1 MPRQTIRA
9 AMWLGLAGG
18 IVAAVVAITG
28 TPPLTAAPTPP
39 APVSDTRLLPLDD
52 FAPQFLGM
60 YRKAMT
66 IEDDIRTNAEKYDVD
81 IDLARAMLIQ
91 ESGGNPNLTS
101 IAGAAGYFQVMP
113 ATFRGLRV
121 DTNVEAGIKYL
132 SQMVR
137 QFRREDY
144 AVAAYNGGPGRAR
157 RGRPPLETLQY
168 VLSVGAYRTA
178 LKLHEPSIR
187 HHAETIRLE
196 AIRAGDDW
204 WAISQRT
211 GVSILQLRVHNP
223 FLATRALRVGQFV
236 AYPREPRPGLFA
248 SAGDAHLEYRARIGD
263 NYLHLAFLL
272 DVSRDDLREQND
284 LWHLQTVPPGQ
295 LLRLPLEWTGK
306 HEVYTVQAGDDL
318 RTVAE
323 RLKSSPWRII
333 RDNNL
338 FWDETL
344 TPGMVLRV
352 RPEAPKPTFA
362 TYRVQSGDTLSA
374 IARRHGTS
382 VRAIQVANN
391 MTGRT
396 LIRIGQRLRIP
407 TRGQ

>member
-1 MPRQTIRA
+1 MPRRMIRM

-18 IVAAVVAITG
+18 LVAAVVAT
-28 TPPLTAAPTPP
+28 TSPPPLTAAPTPP

-60 YRKAMT
+60 FRKAMT
-66 IEDDIRTNAEKYDVD
+66 IEDDIRTYAEKYDVD

-137 QFRREDY
+137 EFRREDY

-178 LKLHEPSIR
+178 LKLHERSIR

-236 AYPREPRPGLFA
+236 AYPREPRTDLFA
-248 SAGDAHLEYRARIGD
+248 SAGDQHLEYRARIGD

-306 HEVYTVQAGDDL
+306 HEVYTVQPGDDL

-333 RDNNL
+333 RDNSL

-374 IARRHGTS
+374 IARRNGTS

-407 TRGQ
+407 TRPQ

>member
-121 DTNVEAGIKYL
+121 DTNIEAGIKYL

-204 WAISQRT
+204 WAISQRHR
-211 GVSILQLRVHNP
+211 RVHP
-223 FLATRALRVGQFV
+223 AAPCAQ
-236 AYPREPRPGLFA
+236 P
-248 SAGDAHLEYRARIGD
+248 
-263 NYLHLAFLL
+263 
-272 DVSRDDLREQND
+272 VSRD
-284 LWHLQTVPPGQ
+284 PGAPS
-295 LLRLPLEWTGK
+295 RAIRGLPSG
-306 HEVYTVQAGDDL
+306 A
-318 RTVAE
+318 A
-323 RLKSSPWRII
+323 PWA
-333 RDNNL
+333 
-338 FWDETL
+338 
-344 TPGMVLRV
+344 VRV
-352 RPEAPKPTFA
+352 RPVTRTSNTGRGSETTTSTWRSCSTSAATTFA
-362 TYRVQSGDTLSA
+362 SRTTSGTCRRFRPANSSA
-374 IARRHGTS
+374 CPSSGRASTRCIRSRRATTFAPWPS
-382 VRAIQVANN
+382 V
-391 MTGRT
+391 
-396 LIRIGQRLRIP
+396 
-407 TRGQ
+407 

>member
-1 MPRQTIRA
+1 MPRRIIRTS
-9 AMWLGLAGG
+9 MWVGLAGG
-18 IVAAVVAITG
+18 IVATVVATTG
-28 TPPLTAAPTPP
+28 SPPVTVSPTAPTRG
-39 APVSDTRLLPLDD
+39 ADTSLLPLDD

-60 YRKAMT
+60 FRKAMT
-66 IEDDIRTNAEKYDVD
+66 IEDDIRTYAQRYDVD
-81 IDLARAMLIQ
+81 LDLARAMLIQ

-204 WAISQRT
+204 WSISQRT
-211 GVSILQLRVHNP
+211 GVSILQLRMHNP
-223 FLATRALRVGQFV
+223 FLATRALQVGQFV
-236 AYPREPRPGLFA
+236 AYPPEPRPDLFA
-248 SAGDAHLEYRARIGD
+248 PAGDQHIEYRARIGD
-263 NYLHLAFLL
+263 NYLHLAFVL
-272 DVSRDDLREQND
+272 DVSRDDLREEND

-295 LLRLPLEWTGK
+295 LLRLPLAWTGK
-306 HEVYTVQAGDDL
+306 HEVHTVRAGDDL
-318 RTVAE
+318 RSVAE

-338 FWDETL
+338 FWDETIR
-344 TPGMVLRV
+344 PGMVLRV
-352 RPEAPKPTFA
+352 RPAAPKPTFV
-362 TYRVQSGDTLSA
+362 TYRVQGGDTLSA
-374 IARRHGTS
+374 IARRYGTS
-382 VRAIQVANN
+382 VRAVQVANN
-391 MTGRT
+391 MTGQT

-407 TRGQ
+407 TRPE